1 VISEDQTVKGDFMVT
16 PLLPKATAVWLIDN
30 TSLSFQQ
37 IADFCGLHPL
47 EVQGIADGEVAVGIV
62 GQDPIANGQLTQE
75 ELDRCQGDPSARLKI
90 SKPTADVPQPR
101 RRGGRY
107 TPVSRRGDRPDAI
120 AWLVKFHPELT
131 DAQIS
136 KLIGTTKATIN
147 AVRDRTHWNAQNI
160 RPRDPVSLG
169 ICTQLELDE
178 AVQKSAHRR
187 KEEDHEKLME
197 EVAAAVAAEAAA
209 VPLTPYELK
218 KQQAQK
224 EDAFDPRAEAEAVFG
239 KSTSRKSEEELEKE
253 AAAKRLEDLFKSS
266 SKD

>member
-1 VISEDQTVKGDFMVT
+1 MVT

-30 TSLSFQQ
+30 TSLSFEQ
-37 IADFCGLHPL
+37 IAAFCGLHTL

-62 GQDPIANGQLTQE
+62 GLDPLANGQLTQE
-75 ELDRCQGDPSARLKI
+75 EIDRCQADPSGRLKI

-120 AWLVKFHPELT
+120 SWLLKFHPELT

-136 KLIGTTKATIN
+136 KLVGTTKTTIN
-147 AVRDRTHWNAQNI
+147 SVRERSHWNAQNI

-187 KEEDHEKLME
+187 KDEDHEKLME

-224 EDAFDPRAEAEAVFG
+224 DDALFG
-239 KSTSRKSEEELEKE
+239 KPGARKSEEEIEKE
-253 AAAKRLEDLFKSS
+253 AAAKRFEELFKQS

>member
-1 VISEDQTVKGDFMVT
+1 E
-16 PLLPKATAVWLIDN
+16 
-30 TSLSFQQ
+30 
-37 IADFCGLHPL
+37 
-47 EVQGIADGEVAVGIV
+47 
-62 GQDPIANGQLTQE
+62 
-75 ELDRCQGDPSARLKI
+75 
-90 SKPTADVPQPR
+90 
-101 RRGGRY
+101 
-107 TPVSRRGDRPDAI
+107 
-120 AWLVKFHPELT
+120 KFHPELT
-131 DAQIS
+131 VAQIS

-209 VPLTPYELK
+209 VPLTPYEIK

-239 KSTSRKSEEELEKE
+239 KSAPRKSEAESEKE
-253 AAAKRLEDLFKSS
+253 AAAKRFEALFKSS

>member
-1 VISEDQTVKGDFMVT
+1 MVT

-30 TSLSFQQ
+30 TSLSFTQ
-37 IADFCGLHPL
+37 IAEFCGLHSL

-62 GQDPIANGQLTQE
+62 GLDPVANGQLTMKE
-75 ELDRCQGDPSARLKI
+75 IDRCQQDPSARLVI
-90 SKPTADVPQPR
+90 SDPAGDVPQPR

-120 AWLVKFHPELT
+120 SWLVKFHPELT

-136 KLIGTTKATIN
+136 KLVGTTKTTIN

-187 KEEDHEKLME
+187 KDEDRGKLME

-218 KQQAQK
+218 KQQVEK
-224 EDAFDPRAEAEAVFG
+224 EEAYDPRAEAEAVFG
-239 KSTSRKSEEELEKE
+239 KSSARKKEEDAKKSASAQELNE
-253 AAAKRLEDLFKSS
+253 LFKSS
-266 SKD
+266 SND

>member
-1 VISEDQTVKGDFMVT
+1 MVT
-16 PLLPKATAVWLIDN
+16 PLLPKATAVWLVDN
-30 TSLSFQQ
+30 TSLSFSQ
-37 IADFCGLHPL
+37 IADFCGLHAL

-62 GQDPIANGQLTQE
+62 GLDPVTNGQLTQE
-75 ELDRCQGDPSARLKI
+75 ELDRCQADPTARLQI
-90 SKPTADVPQPR
+90 SKPAGDVPQPR

-120 AWLVKFHPELT
+120 SWLLKFHPELT

-136 KLIGTTKATIN
+136 KLIGTTKTTIS
-147 AVRDRTHWNAQNI
+147 AIRDRTHWNAQNI

-187 KEEDHEKLME
+187 KDEDRGKLIE

-209 VPLTPYELK
+209 VPLTPYEIK
-218 KQQAQK
+218 KQQVHREEAY
-224 EDAFDPRAEAEAVFG
+224 DPRAEAEAVFG
-239 KSTSRKSEEELEKE
+239 KSAPKKEERQDK
-253 AAAKRLEDLFKSS
+253 ASAAKSFDELFKSS
-266 SKD
+266 SKK

>member
-1 VISEDQTVKGDFMVT
+1 MVT

-30 TSLSFQQ
+30 TSLSFSQ
-37 IADFCGLHPL
+37 IAEFCGLHVL

-62 GQDPIANGQLTQE
+62 GIDPLANGQLTQE
-75 ELDRCQGDPSARLKI
+75 ELDRCQGDPTARLEI
-90 SKPTADVPQPR
+90 SKPAGDVPQPR

-120 AWLVKFHPELT
+120 SWLVKFHPELT

-136 KLIGTTKATIN
+136 KLVGTTKTTIV
-147 AVRDRTHWNAQNI
+147 AVRDKTHWNAQNI

-178 AVQKSAHRR
+178 AVKKSAHRR
-187 KEEDHEKLME
+187 KDEDRDKLME

-218 KQQAQK
+218 KQQVHK
-224 EDAFDPRAEAEAVFG
+224 EEAYDPRVEAEAVFG
-239 KSTSRKSEEELEKE
+239 KAAPKEDDGEKE
-253 AAAKRLEDLFKSS
+253 KAAKSFEDLFKSS
-266 SKD
+266 SDN

>member
-1 VISEDQTVKGDFMVT
+1 MVT
-16 PLLPKATAVWLIDN
+16 PLLPKATAVWLVDN
-30 TSLSFQQ
+30 TALSFAQ
-37 IADFCGLHPL
+37 IGDFCGLHSL
-47 EVQGIADGEVAVGIV
+47 EIQGIADGEVAVGIV

-75 ELDRCQGDPSARLKI
+75 ELDRCQNDPTARLEL
-90 SKPTADVPQPR
+90 SKPAGDVPQPR

-120 AWLVKFHPELT
+120 SWLVKFHPELT

-136 KLIGTTKATIN
+136 KLIGTTKTTIT
-147 AVRDRTHWNAQNI
+147 AIRDKTHWNTQNI
-160 RPRDPVSLG
+160 RPRDPVSVG

-178 AVQKSAHRR
+178 AVKKSAHRR
-187 KEEDHEKLME
+187 TDEDRGKLME

-224 EDAFDPRAEAEAVFG
+224 EEAYDPMAEAEAVFG
-239 KSTSRKSEEELEKE
+239 KTEDNSEKQDE
-253 AAAKRLEDLFKSS
+253 AAKIAKSFDDIFKPSS
-266 SKD
+266 S

>member
-1 VISEDQTVKGDFMVT
+1 MVT
-16 PLLPKATAVWLIDN
+16 PLLPKATAVWLVDN
-30 TSLSFQQ
+30 TALSFAQ
-37 IADFCGLHPL
+37 IGDFCGLHSL

-62 GQDPIANGQLTQE
+62 GQDPISNGQLTKE
-75 ELDRCQGDPSARLKI
+75 ELDRCQNDPAARLEL
-90 SKPTADVPQPR
+90 SKPAGDVPQPR

-120 AWLVKFHPELT
+120 SWLIKFHPELT

-136 KLIGTTKATIN
+136 KLIGTTKTTIT
-147 AVRDRTHWNAQNI
+147 AIRDKSHWNTQNI
-160 RPRDPVSLG
+160 RPRDPVGVG

-178 AVQKSAHRR
+178 AVKKSAHRR
-187 KEEDHEKLME
+187 TDEDRGKLME

-224 EDAFDPRAEAEAVFG
+224 EEAYDPIAEAEAVFG
-239 KSTSRKSEEELEKE
+239 ESDANTGKQDE
-253 AAAKRLEDLFKSS
+253 AAKIAKSFDDIFKKSS
-266 SKD
+266 N

>member
-1 VISEDQTVKGDFMVT
+1 MVT

-30 TSLSFQQ
+30 TSLSFGQ
-37 IADFCGLHPL
+37 IADFCGLHSL

-62 GQDPIANGQLTQE
+62 GLDPVANGQLTQE
-75 ELDRCQGDPSARLKI
+75 EIDRCQGDPAARLEI
-90 SKPTADVPQPR
+90 SKPTGDVPQPR

-120 AWLVKFHPELT
+120 SWLIKFHPELT

-136 KLIGTTKATIN
+136 KLVGTTKTTIN
-147 AVRDRTHWNAQNI
+147 AVRDRSHWNSQNI

-178 AVQKSAHRR
+178 AVKKSAHRR
-187 KEEDHEKLME
+187 TDEDRGKLME

-218 KQQAQK
+218 KQQVQK
-224 EDAFDPRAEAEAVFG
+224 EEAYDPRAEAEAVFG
-239 KSTSRKSEEELEKE
+239 KSTAKKKEDDDNRVDRARKLD
-253 AAAKRLEDLFKSS
+253 DLFKSS
-266 SKD
+266 SDD

>member
-1 VISEDQTVKGDFMVT
+1 MVT

-30 TSLSFQQ
+30 TSLSFSQ
-37 IADFCGLHPL
+37 IADFCGLHSL

-62 GQDPIANGQLTQE
+62 GLDPIANGQLTME
-75 ELDRCQGDPSARLKI
+75 ELERCQKDPAARLTI
-90 SKPTADVPQPR
+90 SDPAGDVPQPR

-120 AWLVKFHPELT
+120 SWLVKFHPELT

-136 KLIGTTKATIN
+136 KLVGTTKTTIN

-187 KEEDHEKLME
+187 KDEDRGKLME

-218 KQQAQK
+218 KKQVEK
-224 EDAFDPRAEAEAVFG
+224 EEAYDPRAEAEAVFG
-239 KSTSRKSEEELEKE
+239 KSFARKKEEDEKKSASAREL
-253 AAAKRLEDLFKSS
+253 DGLFKSS
-266 SKD
+266 SDD

>member
-1 VISEDQTVKGDFMVT
+1 MVT

-30 TSLSFQQ
+30 TSLSFNQ
-37 IADFCGLHPL
+37 IADFCGLHSL

-62 GQDPIANGQLTQE
+62 GLDPIANGQLTQE
-75 ELDRCQGDPSARLKI
+75 EIDRCQEDTTARLEI
-90 SKPTADVPQPR
+90 SKPAGDVPQPR

-120 AWLVKFHPELT
+120 TWLIKFHPELT

-136 KLIGTTKATIN
+136 KLVGTTKTTIN
-147 AVRDRTHWNAQNI
+147 AVRDRSHWNSQNI

-178 AVQKSAHRR
+178 AVKKSAHRR
-187 KEEDHEKLME
+187 TDEDRGKLME

-218 KQQAQK
+218 KQQVQK
-224 EDAFDPRAEAEAVFG
+224 EEAYDPRAEAEAVFG
-239 KSTSRKSEEELEKE
+239 KAAEKKKDDDGDEEN
-253 AAAKRLEDLFKSS
+253 AAKNFEDLFKSS

>member
-1 VISEDQTVKGDFMVT
+1 MVT

-30 TSLSFQQ
+30 TSLSFAQ
-37 IADFCGLHPL
+37 IAEFCGLHSL

-62 GQDPIANGQLTQE
+62 GLDPVANGQLTME
-75 ELDRCQGDPSARLKI
+75 EIDRCQQDPSARLVI
-90 SKPTADVPQPR
+90 SDPAGDVPQPR

-120 AWLVKFHPELT
+120 SWLVKFHPELT

-136 KLIGTTKATIN
+136 KLVGTTKTTIN

-187 KEEDHEKLME
+187 KDEDRGKLME

-218 KQQAQK
+218 KQQVEK
-224 EDAFDPRAEAEAVFG
+224 EEAYDPRAEAEAVFG
-239 KSTSRKSEEELEKE
+239 KSSARKKEEDKQKSTSAQDLNE
-253 AAAKRLEDLFKSS
+253 LFKSS
-266 SKD
+266 SND

>member
-1 VISEDQTVKGDFMVT
+1 MRPEKGDFMVT

-30 TSLSFQQ
+30 TSLSFAQ
-37 IADFCGLHPL
+37 IAEFCGLHSL

-62 GQDPIANGQLTQE
+62 GLDPVANGQLTME
-75 ELDRCQGDPSARLKI
+75 EIDRCQQDPSARLVI
-90 SKPTADVPQPR
+90 SDPAGDVPQPR

-120 AWLVKFHPELT
+120 SWLVKFHPELT

-136 KLIGTTKATIN
+136 KLVGTTKTTIN

-187 KEEDHEKLME
+187 KDEDRGKLME

-218 KQQAQK
+218 KQQVEK
-224 EDAFDPRAEAEAVFG
+224 EEAYDPRAEAEAVFG
-239 KSTSRKSEEELEKE
+239 KSSARKKEEDKQKSTSAQDLNE
-253 AAAKRLEDLFKSS
+253 LFKSS
-266 SKD
+266 SND